1 MCYDFDIIV
10 IGAGPGGYVAAIRAA
25 QEGKKVAV
33 VEKEHL
39 GGICLNWG
47 CIPTKALLKSAEVY
61 KYMKRAD
68 EFGFE
73 VGDIKIDLEKIVAR
87 SRGVATQLSRG
98 IGGLFKKNKVT
109 VIDGYGKLQ
118 KGKKVEVEDKQG
130 NKKIYSAENIII
142 ATGAKA
148 LNLKGLEVD
157 HELVWNY
164 KDALVAKEIP
174 NRLLVVGTGAIG
186 VEFANFFSILGSKV
200 TLVEGL
206 DRIMP
211 NEDLEVSAFM
221 KKSFEKQGMKVL
233 TGTMLKGFDRD
244 PKKGVVTAT
253 LETNGKA
260 SATEFDK
267 VILAIGVV
275 PNIDNIGLENT
286 SIQKAEKNTIKV
298 NDYLETDEKGVYAI
312 GDVTQGPWLAH
323 KASHEGIIAVDKILG
338 REPHAINR
346 RLIPGCTY
354 TVPQVAS
361 MGYTEAEAKKD
372 GYKIRVGRFPFIGN
386 GKAVSS
392 GDTEGFIKTIFDDK
406 TGELLGVHLVGS
418 EVTELIQ
425 GYGIAMNLETTA
437 EELMGTVFA
446 HPTLSEM
453 MHEAV
458 LDAYNKVIH
467 M

>member
-1 MCYDFDIIV
+1 MSSNFDIIV
-10 IGAGPGGYVAAIRAA
+10 IGSGPGGYVAAIRAA
-25 QEGKKVAV
+25 QSGKKVAV

-61 KYMKRAD
+61 KYMKRSE
-68 EFGFE
+68 EFGFT
-73 VGDIKIDLEKIVAR
+73 VGDIKVNLDKIVAR
-87 SRGVATQLSRG
+87 SRGVANQLSGG
-98 IGGLFKKNKVT
+98 IGYLFKKNNIT
-109 VIDGYGKLQ
+109 VIEGYGKLL
-118 KGKKVEVEDKQG
+118 KGKKVEVEDKQ
-130 NKKIYSAENIII
+130 NIKKIYSAKNIIL

-148 LNLKGLEVD
+148 LNIKGLEVD
-157 HELVWNY
+157 HDLIWNY

-174 NRLLVVGTGAIG
+174 SNLLVVGTGAIG

-211 NEDLEVSAFM
+211 NEDAEVSAFM
-221 KKSFEKQGMKVL
+221 KKTFEKQGMKVL
-233 TGTMLKGFDRD
+233 TDTMLKAF
-244 PKKGVVTAT
+244 KKDKNKVTAT
-253 LETNGKA
+253 LETKGKA
-260 SATEFDK
+260 KDLEFDK

-275 PNIDNIGLENT
+275 PNTDGIGIENT
-286 SIQKAEKNTIKV
+286 NIQKAEKNTVKV
-298 NDYLETDEKGVYAI
+298 NEYLETDEKGVYAI
-312 GDVTQGPWLAH
+312 GDITQGPWLAH
-323 KASHEGIIAVDKILG
+323 KASHEGIIAVEHILG
-338 REPHAINR
+338 NKPHAINR
-346 RLIPGCTY
+346 KLIPGCTY
-354 TVPQVAS
+354 TIPQVAS
-361 MGYTEAEAKKD
+361 MGYTEAEAKQS
-372 GYKIRVGRFPFIGN
+372 GYKIKVGRFPFIGN

-392 GDTEGFIKTIFDDK
+392 GDTEGFIKTIFDEK

-437 EELMGTVFA
+437 EELMGTIFA

-458 LDAYNKVIH
+458 LDAYGKVIH
-467 M
+467 V

>member
-1 MCYDFDIIV
+1 MSSNFDIIV
-10 IGAGPGGYVAAIRAA
+10 IGSGPGGYVAAIRAA
-25 QEGKKVAV
+25 QSGKKVAV

-61 KYMKRAD
+61 KYMKRSE
-68 EFGFE
+68 EFGFT
-73 VGDIKIDLEKIVAR
+73 VGDIKVNLDKIVAR
-87 SRGVATQLSRG
+87 SRGVANQLSGG
-98 IGGLFKKNKVT
+98 IGYLFKKNNIT
-109 VIDGYGKLQ
+109 VIEGYGKLL
-118 KGKKVEVEDKQG
+118 KGKKVEVEDKQ
-130 NKKIYSAENIII
+130 NIKKIYSAKNIIL

-148 LNLKGLEVD
+148 LNIKGLEVD
-157 HELVWNY
+157 HNLIWNY

-174 NRLLVVGTGAIG
+174 SNLLVVGTGAIG

-211 NEDLEVSAFM
+211 NEDVEVSAFM
-221 KKSFEKQGMKVL
+221 KKTFEKQGMKVL
-233 TGTMLKGFDRD
+233 TDTMLKAF
-244 PKKGVVTAT
+244 KKDKNKVTAT
-253 LETNGKA
+253 LETKGKA
-260 SATEFDK
+260 KDLEFDK

-275 PNIDNIGLENT
+275 PNTDGIGIENT
-286 SIQKAEKNTIKV
+286 NIQKAEKNTVKV
-298 NDYLETDEKGVYAI
+298 NEYLETDEKGVYAI
-312 GDVTQGPWLAH
+312 GDITQGPWLAH
-323 KASHEGIIAVDKILG
+323 KASHEGIIAVEHILG
-338 REPHAINR
+338 NKPHAINR
-346 RLIPGCTY
+346 KLIPGCTY
-354 TVPQVAS
+354 TIPQVAS
-361 MGYTEAEAKKD
+361 MGYTEAEAKQS
-372 GYKIRVGRFPFIGN
+372 GYKIKVGRFPFIGN

-392 GDTEGFIKTIFDDK
+392 GDTEGFIKTIFDEK

-437 EELMGTVFA
+437 EELMGTIFA

-458 LDAYNKVIH
+458 LDAYGKVIH
-467 M
+467 V